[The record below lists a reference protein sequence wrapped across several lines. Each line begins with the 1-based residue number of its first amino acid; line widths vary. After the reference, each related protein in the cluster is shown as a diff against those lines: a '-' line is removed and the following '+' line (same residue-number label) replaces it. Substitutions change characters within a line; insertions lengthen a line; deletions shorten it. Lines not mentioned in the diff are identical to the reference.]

1 MPRNRK
7 DKLGADPRS
16 EAPGT
21 NVPDAFLE
29 PTVPPEWPEGLD
41 PSESPV
47 VSDSP
52 RRALDPRRFGN
63 PRKEELHAQPP
74 NSDSVTDDL
83 PMEPSKE
90 RAVRDADV
98 EPDATDP
105 GVSQEIARGHGDSQ
119 SV

>member
-1 MPRNRK
+1 MARQHK
-7 DKLGADPRS
+7 DTPGADPRP

-21 NVPDAFLE
+21 NVPDTFLK

-47 VSDSP
+47 VAESP
-52 RRALDPRRFGN
+52 RRALDAARFGN
-63 PRKEELHAQPP
+63 PRKEALHAQPP

-83 PMEPSKE
+83 PMEPDE
-90 RAVRDADV
+90 EQLIRDAEV

-105 GVSQEIARGHGDSQ
+105 GVSQEIARGRTGSRRK
-119 SV
+119 